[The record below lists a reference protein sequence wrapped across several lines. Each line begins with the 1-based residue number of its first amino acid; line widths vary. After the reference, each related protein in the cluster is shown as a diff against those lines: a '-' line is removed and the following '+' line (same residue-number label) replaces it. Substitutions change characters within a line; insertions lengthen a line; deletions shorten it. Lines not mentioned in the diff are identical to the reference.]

1 MPLDTYDNLKLEII
15 KWSKRDDLDLDIDT
29 FIDLAETE
37 MFNNTV
43 ENLKVRGQESTY
55 NAVLSTS
62 VRTLA
67 LPSDYI
73 SSRSVRITVGD
84 DSRVVEYAAPEFL
97 RIRDGNGIPLFFT
110 ITDQIEFDVIAE
122 ADYAFE
128 MKYIG
133 KPVALSSSNQTNT
146 VLTNN
151 PNIYLFGSLWS
162 LKQRTEEFE
171 ESANYYSQFINAIR
185 GANKQYFE
193 GQFGPAPVMRVDGM
207 TP

>member
-1 MPLDTYDNLKLEII
+1 MSLDTYNNLKIEII

-37 MFNNTV
+37 MFNNSV

-55 NAVLSTS
+55 TTTLSTTL
-62 VRTLA
+62 RTLA
-67 LPSDYI
+67 LPADYI
-73 SSRSVRITVGD
+73 SSRSVRIQISD
-84 DSRVVEYAAPEFL
+84 DSRKIEYAAPEFMN
-97 RIRDGNGIPLFFT
+97 IRDGNGIPLFFT
-110 ITDQIEFDVIAE
+110 ITDEIEFDVIAE
-122 ADYAFE
+122 AAYGFD
-128 MKYIG
+128 MQYIG
-133 KPVALSSSNQTNT
+133 KPTALSSSNQTNA

-151 PNIYLFGSLWS
+151 PNIYLFGSLWA

-171 ESANYYSQFINAIR
+171 ESANYYAQFINAIK